1 MQIVG
6 NQLWRLGLY
15 VHHFLKSWIWSGNMG
30 NLQKHNKNTIIC
42 PKCSFLLQIANISI
56 FIGTMGSGIPDFQ
69 TNQAEEVFER
79 LENRVVIWGELSP
92 PNLECGSFWSGP
104 TLIWLS
110 LCHYVRLKNGPASK
124 SNAVS
129 FSFIFP
135 MVYRHISSFLSWK
148 LAQHGVQHL
157 FLDQGTGLQVAH
169 IGPLSTLTRVLQRL
183 N

>member
-69 TNQAEEVFER
+69 TNQAEEVGLR
-79 LENRVVIWGELSP
+79 TVS
-92 PNLECGSFWSGP
+92 SSGGNFHHP
-104 TLIWLS
+104 ICNVDHFDPDPHWFGLV
-110 LCHYVRLKNGPASK
+110 YVTMFVWKMGQPQNPMLYHFH
-124 SNAVS
+124 S
-129 FSFIFP
+129 FSPWFI
-135 MVYRHISSFLSWK
+135 VISHHFY
-148 LAQHGVQHL
+148 HE
-157 FLDQGTGLQVAH
+157 
-169 IGPLSTLTRVLQRL
+169 